1 MREKRPTVRDI
12 AQDAGVSIATVSR
25 FLNQDYS
32 AMSDATKRRIN
43 EVVTERGYVNQ
54 KARAERTVAVVIPT
68 LTDPFFAMTVETVSD
83 DLTAAGFSVQLCL
96 THDSL
101 EEEQRIIRSLLIP
114 AVAGIVYM
122 STVTSKENCYEML
135 KAKGKPFVV
144 LDSYLSEYNVPALA
158 FSNGVYGM
166 YNVTKSLLELG
177 HRRIAYLSGLRYG
190 MFENHRYQ
198 GYVNA
203 LLDAGIAVNP
213 KLARFL
219 GFSMA
224 DGISAFRDLRAS
236 GEAFTAVICES
247 DQLAAGV
254 YRVCAQEGVSIDSLT
269 GHGGLFKTPVVGQ
282 SYMAAACNAPVTC
295 METAGEGGPYGM
307 ALLAAYLLRREE
319 GERLEDFLSNRV
331 FAGVSGSTAA
341 PDGAEAAAFGEY
353 IQRYKALLQVER
365 AAAELL

>member
-190 MFENHRYQ
+190 MLENHRYQ

-254 YRVCAQEGVSIDSLT
+254 YRGCAQEGVSIPGDLSVVGFNNSVVAEMLAPPLTSMDQRMDLLSEKAVRMLQQQINGESLT
-269 GHGGLFKTPVVGQ
+269 
-282 SYMAAACNAPVTC
+282 
-295 METAGEGGPYGM
+295 
-307 ALLAAYLLRREE
+307 
-319 GERLEDFLSNRV
+319 NRV
-331 FAGVSGSTAA
+331 EKIEPMLVARDSIRSLLTA
-341 PDGAEAAAFGEY
+341 P
-353 IQRYKALLQVER
+353 ER
-365 AAAELL
+365 T